1 MKTHLLSALI
11 VILFQTSC
19 SGQSKRI
26 EEKMMECT
34 YQSYPDNGL
43 AFKQLISD
51 YQTLL
56 IDEEIL
62 ADSSAKSY
70 RDLLKKF
77 ADGKGFDKVPS
88 KYFYIEFRNL
98 EKGNE
103 EALRKCREQVLNDSA
118 MYSSSKLKAFKSVIQ
133 SNSPK
138 ASILAK
144 EILDVLSEED
154 FELHLYKL
162 CTFMMFSYIETD
174 AGVVENAQT
183 VTDYDR
189 TKALNIR
196 LTKNKEILVNNQSA
210 SMAELKTLVKEYEY
224 NNESKSTIILI
235 SHADLSYGF
244 YKQISDAIIQE
255 IAELRNRISIEKFNL
270 EYKAL
275 NEEQKSQINEIYPHK
290 FVEKMQE

>member
-1 MKTHLLSALI
+1 
-11 VILFQTSC
+11 
-19 SGQSKRI
+19 
-26 EEKMMECT
+26 MMECT

-138 ASILAK
+138 ASIQAK

-224 NNESKSTIILI
+224 II
-235 SHADLSYGF
+235 
-244 YKQISDAIIQE
+244 
-255 IAELRNRISIEKFNL
+255 
-270 EYKAL
+270 
-275 NEEQKSQINEIYPHK
+275 
-290 FVEKMQE
+290 